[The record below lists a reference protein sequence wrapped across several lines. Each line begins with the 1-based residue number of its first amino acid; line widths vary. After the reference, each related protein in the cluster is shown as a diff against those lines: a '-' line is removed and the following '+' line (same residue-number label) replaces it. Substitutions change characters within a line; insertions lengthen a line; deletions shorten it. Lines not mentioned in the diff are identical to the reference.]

1 MIFAIIRIKLIV
13 LWTADKL
20 THQLLTRTRTMKI
33 NWNWPQT
40 KTNKLLPWYVI
51 LKNLMALPFMLLG
64 IVFGAVYVGC
74 MGIAYLIVKGRSYA
88 QEWVKDELYGY
99 GVY

>member
-1 MIFAIIRIKLIV
+1 MVK
-13 LWTADKL
+13 
-20 THQLLTRTRTMKI
+20 KI

-40 KTNKLLPWYVI
+40 KNNKLLPWYVI

-64 IVFGAVYVGC
+64 IVFGVSYVSC

-88 QEWVKDELYGY
+88 QEWVKDELF
-99 GVY
+99 GVLHSNR